1 MPHKALLAVLAAVVT
16 CLGALSMMI
25 GPVLLSPIDIVSAVV
40 GTGLEIDRVVV
51 LEIRL
56 PRTLLAA
63 TIGATLGLS
72 GAAIQ
77 GLVRNPLAS
86 PSLLGTSQAAALGAV
101 SALALGL
108 GGALSYALPA
118 TAIVMSFVSALV
130 LIMVT
135 RNDYRPLSLIL
146 AGLALSSLFGAL
158 VSLALNLAPNPF
170 SALEIAFWLLG
181 SLADRSFDHLWL
193 SLPFMAASWVLLWLQ
208 GRNLKA
214 LTLGEETARSL
225 GVNLGRLRLLVVAGI
240 SIGVGAAVAVSGVIG
255 FVGLVVPHLMRPLVA
270 HDPARLAGPS
280 ALAGAALLLAA
291 DSAVKLIPTTGE
303 EIRLGVLT
311 ALIGVPFFLYLVVR
325 ERSTPS
331 G

>member
-1 MPHKALLAVLAAVVT
+1 MHPNATHVILAAIVIV
-16 CLGALSMMI
+16 LGAVSLMI
-25 GPVLLSPIDIVSAVV
+25 GPVLLGPLDIARAFA
-40 GTGLEIDRVVV
+40 GTGPEIDQIVV

-63 TIGATLGLS
+63 AIGATLGLS

-101 SALALGL
+101 TALAIGF
-108 GGALSYALPA
+108 GGALSYALPLA
-118 TAIVMSFVSALV
+118 AIASSFVSALV
-130 LIMVT
+130 LIAVT
-135 RNDYRPLSLIL
+135 RNDFRPLSLIL
-146 AGLALSSLFGAL
+146 AGLALSSLFSAL
-158 VSLALNLAPNPF
+158 ISLALNLAPNPF

-193 SLPFMAASWVLLWLQ
+193 SLPFMAASWLLLWAQ
-208 GRNLKA
+208 GRGLKA
-214 LTLGEETARSL
+214 LTLGEDTARSL
-225 GVNLGRLRLLVVAGI
+225 GVNLGRLRVLVISGI
-240 SIGVGAAVAVSGVIG
+240 SIGVGAAVAVPGVVG
-255 FVGLVVPHLMRPLVA
+255 FVGLVVPHLMRPLVG

-291 DSAVKLIPTTGE
+291 DSAVKLIPTTGQ

-311 ALIGVPFFLYLVVR
+311 DLIGVPFFLYLIVR
-325 ERSTPS
+325 ERS
-331 G
+331 GVR